1 MNLGDIAMS
10 EAYMS
15 SRLEVAMGVGLML
28 RPVERRGWGRPLVW
42 RQSAPRYCDSQSRSK
57 PRSSAVASLAL
68 KEERSL
74 LAWYQCAAVAKS
86 LLPADGDPGG
96 GAKCLGDP
104 GRCPNAAAAVISKDE
119 VARGDCIPAPP
130 VL

>member
-1 MNLGDIAMS
+1 VNLGDIAMS

-15 SRLEVAMGVGLML
+15 SRVEGAIAVGLML
-28 RPVERRGWGRPLVW
+28 RPVEKRGCGRLLGGT
-42 RQSAPRYCDSQSRSK
+42 QSARRYCDSQSRRK
-57 PRSSAVASLAL
+57 PRSSADTSLAL

-74 LAWYQCAAVAKS
+74 LPWGQCAAA
-86 LLPADGDPGG
+86 LFPPDGDPGG

-104 GRCPNAAAAVISKDE
+104 GRNPSAAAAVISIDE
-119 VARGDCIPAPP
+119 VARGDRRAAP